1 MLHDFYKFYT
11 LKKLQEIVTEHLIA
25 NFIKYTEW
33 HGSSADQL
41 VYEATEFFNDR
52 NFTAD
57 IVDIIVQA
65 TGDALDICMKIFRRS
80 PAGNIQVVET
90 GNRDSRW
97 IIHLK
102 LSGTGG
108 TAINPDY
115 TGDNHYDALTLKF
128 KEIPKLLS
136 LDEPTTKQEEP
147 EGGFIDLTESPLKK
161 RTKKSS
167 LDLDAFVDLTVTY
180 EDTTTK

>member
-11 LKKLQEIVTEHLIA
+11 LKKLQEIVTEHLIE
-25 NFIKYTEW
+25 NFSKYTEW

-80 PAGNIQVVET
+80 PAGNIQVVES
-90 GNRDSRW
+90 GNKDSPW
-97 IIHLK
+97 IINLK

-108 TAINPDY
+108 TAMNPDY
-115 TGDNHYDALTLKF
+115 TGDNHYDALTVKF
-128 KEIPKLLS
+128 KEIPKLPS
-136 LDEPTTKQEEP
+136 LDEPTTK
-147 EGGFIDLTESPLKK
+147 
-161 RTKKSS
+161 
-167 LDLDAFVDLTVTY
+167 
-180 EDTTTK
+180 